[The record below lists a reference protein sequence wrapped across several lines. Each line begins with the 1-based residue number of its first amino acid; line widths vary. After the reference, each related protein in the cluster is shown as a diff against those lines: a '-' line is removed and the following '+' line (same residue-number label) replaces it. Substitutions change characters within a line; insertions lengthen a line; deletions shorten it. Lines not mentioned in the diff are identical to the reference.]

1 MRFQPPSYLT
11 FCLSV
16 SLVLF
21 VAQGIDGRSAS
32 YTTVE
37 AAVQK
42 VVSIPIP
49 GMKAF
54 PESITSTTDEF
65 WQGRYSDDIAS

>member
-1 MRFQPPSYLT
+1 
-11 FCLSV
+11 
-16 SLVLF
+16 VLF

-37 AAVQK
+37 AAAQK
-42 VVSIPIP
+42 VESIPIP

-54 PESITSTTDEF
+54 PESITSTT
-65 WQGRYSDDIAS
+65 